1 MNALSPDKSK
11 RKARLMRIILHAARL
26 PLIYLVIGVTLIGL
40 SYIDDIFPLTE
51 WKHAF
56 DLTDNLGSFLIALA
70 LLTFVYNFVIAV
82 CRRYEKKL
90 QAEHKITTLILATAR
105 KGLRIIFLLAI
116 IDTAISI
123 MTPTQHYLSLAND
136 IVRVTIIGALGWVTI
151 QILYAFEAVL
161 QQYVQT
167 QSDAN
172 RAKALYTKMR
182 ILRNITT
189 VAIVIITI
197 AAILMSFNSVRNIG
211 ISLLA
216 SAGFLTAIVGL
227 SAQKTLFSL
236 FSGLQIALSQPI
248 KIGDIV
254 VIEKES
260 GIVEE
265 ITFTYVTLKL
275 GDRRRLMVPI
285 NYFIDKPF
293 ENWSHESNSLRS
305 SFSLYVD
312 YMMPIMPLREKLD
325 AILHLSPYWDGLAKK
340 LQVSNINDRCVELRI
355 QVSAANAD
363 NLSDLRAEVREKLLS
378 FIQENYPDH
387 FPHERSQAIT
397 PHGTETN

>member
-1 MNALSPDKSK
+1 MNEPSQVMDK
-11 RKARLMRIILHAARL
+11 RRARLNKIILHAARI
-26 PLIYLVIGVTLIGL
+26 PLIYLFIGTALIGL
-40 SYIDDIFPLTE
+40 SYIDDIFPITN
-51 WKHAF
+51 WKNIF
-56 DLTDNLGSFLIALA
+56 DLTDKIGSIFIALA
-70 LLTFVYNFVIAV
+70 LLTFVYNFIILV
-82 CRRYEKKL
+82 CRRYEKRL
-90 QAEHKITTLILATAR
+90 QAEHKVTTLILATAR
-105 KGLRIIFLLAI
+105 KGLRIIFLLAV
-116 IDTAISI
+116 IDIAISI
-123 MTPTQHYLSLAND
+123 MTPTQHYLVLAND
-136 IVRVTIIGALGWVTI
+136 IVRVTLIGALGWVAI

-161 QQYVQT
+161 QQYVET

-189 VAIVIITI
+189 VAIIIITI

-216 SAGFLTAIVGL
+216 SAGFLTAIIGL

-293 ENWSHESNSLRS
+293 ENWSHEGSSLRS

-312 YMMPIMPLREKLD
+312 YMMPITPLRDKLD

-340 LQVSNINDRCVELRI
+340 LQVSNINDSCVELRI
-355 QVSAANAD
+355 QISAANAD
-363 NLSDLRAEVREKLLS
+363 NLADLRAEVREKLLS
-378 FIQENYPDH
+378 FIQENYPDY
-387 FPHERSQAIT
+387 FPHQRSQTIT
-397 PHGTETN
+397 LRGTETN